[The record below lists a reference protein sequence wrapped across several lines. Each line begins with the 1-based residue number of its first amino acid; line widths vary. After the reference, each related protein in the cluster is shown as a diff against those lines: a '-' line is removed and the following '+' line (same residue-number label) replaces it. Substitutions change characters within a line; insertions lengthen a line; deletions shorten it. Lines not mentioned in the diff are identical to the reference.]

1 MRNDEFWFAV
11 EMQSE
16 RSGRRGRIGPVRV
29 ALLFG
34 TLAAAMALLVPP
46 MMDTGNRGFVSY
58 ASGPGIDTMTTA
70 SIPQRNGSRIYTER
84 RSVLQEPGTVCIVQA
99 AGRGF
104 GDC

>member
-11 EMQSE
+11 EMPTD

-34 TLAAAMALLVPP
+34 TLAVALALLVPP
-46 MMDTGNRGFVSY
+46 MLDTGHRNFAGY
-58 ASGPGIDTMTTA
+58 GGGPGIDTMTTA
-70 SIPQRNGSRIYTER
+70 SIPQRNGSRVYTER
-84 RSVLQEPGTVCIVQA
+84 RSILQEPGSVCIVQA